1 MLGITT
7 RTMYLCAKLISGY
20 LGLLMDTA
28 GRAESATTHR
38 TGWDG
43 PSAEPSGR
51 IDILILPE
59 IRLNAQMDVYCH
71 STQLAIIQ
79 FPGCVIKLLRLV
91 PGTGQLGWAG
101 IGSYVHMF
109 YGLCTTLCPATYS
122 YTGANAGRAILF
134 IYQRGDC
141 GNWQSCGCRSRTNH
155 VVCCN

>member
-1 MLGITT
+1 MFGITT

-101 IGSYVHMF
+101 RYRF
-109 YGLCTTLCPATYS
+109 LCTYVLWTLHYTMPSYLLVHWSQCCPRYS
-122 YTGANAGRAILF
+122 VHISKR
-134 IYQRGDC
+134 
-141 GNWQSCGCRSRTNH
+141 
-155 VVCCN
+155 